1 MKRIAALI
9 LLASLS
15 ANAFAFDPFVVSDI
29 RIDGLSRIS
38 AGTVYNYL
46 PVNKGDQL
54 TDSAAQR
61 AIRALYQTK
70 FFSNVEFDREGN
82 ILVIKV
88 TERPSIAKLTLRG
101 NKDIKSDELKK
112 GLKEIGLTEGETF
125 DRLALDN
132 VQQELIRQYYN
143 RGKYN
148 VTVDPHVTPLDR
160 NRVAIDIEIRE
171 GKAAKIKEFNII
183 GNHAF
188 TDKDIREGFESDT
201 TNLMSWYSKDDQ
213 YSREKLSGDLE
224 KLQSYYMDRGY
235 ADFGV
240 DSTQVSIAPDKR
252 FMYIDASIKEG
263 EIYKVADVKLVG
275 TLILPETTLRQ
286 LVFLKTGDTFNR
298 AAIENSTKA
307 IKAILA
313 NIGYA
318 YAKVTPIPKL
328 DKDKR
333 TVDVTLYVEPGQ
345 RVYVRRVVFAGNTR
359 TEDGVLRREMRQLE
373 GSWYSQAAI
382 DRSKTRL
389 MRVGYFKKV
398 DIDKKLVPG
407 TQDQVD
413 VSVKVEEQ
421 SAGSL
426 QFGVGYSQFSGLI
439 LSASVS
445 QNNLFGTGDSF
456 SVSGQRSSF
465 STLFNVNYYNPYLT
479 DNGIGIGY
487 NATYS
492 KADFGNTDFANYAT
506 STKSFSSYLGIPIS
520 ETDGV
525 RVGLGISS
533 NKVNLIPGFSP
544 QVLLDYQDQIGNR
557 TIHSWTGTL
566 GWSHD
571 TRDQYWAPSTD
582 HAESRRSDVGFR
594 RHRPAWVHRAV
605 LETEHPGKP
614 LLAHRWRFRTVS
626 GWPGWLRRDVWRQRY
641 QQRPVRRVANR
652 QRSEQPDAR
661 AYRHASG
668 LPVLAELLLRWCTR
682 RARLPGQHP
691 RATRVHCPQRGAV
704 AKWCVLGRRLCATH
718 RRRVQGAGDRTGLP
732 AAAIPEGCQHG
743 ALVLVR
749 GCGQRLQELPKLQRQ
764 HIARVHRFVA
774 AVAGAHRTTDHQPR
788 LPVPLAAGRQP
799 LRGAHPVY
807 FRQPVLVLTSGA
819 AQPRLTSLCGA
830 HRDAD
835 VLFIVRAGGTVPTA
849 TPR

>member
-1 MKRIAALI
+1 
-9 LLASLS
+9 
-15 ANAFAFDPFVVSDI
+15 
-29 RIDGLSRIS
+29 
-38 AGTVYNYL
+38 
-46 PVNKGDQL
+46 
-54 TDSAAQR
+54 
-61 AIRALYQTK
+61 
-70 FFSNVEFDREGN
+70 
-82 ILVIKV
+82 
-88 TERPSIAKLTLRG
+88 
-101 NKDIKSDELKK
+101 
-112 GLKEIGLTEGETF
+112 
-125 DRLALDN
+125 
-132 VQQELIRQYYN
+132 
-143 RGKYN
+143 
-148 VTVDPHVTPLDR
+148 
-160 NRVAIDIEIRE
+160 
-171 GKAAKIKEFNII
+171 
-183 GNHAF
+183 
-188 TDKDIREGFESDT
+188 
-201 TNLMSWYSKDDQ
+201 
-213 YSREKLSGDLE
+213 
-224 KLQSYYMDRGY
+224 
-235 ADFGV
+235 
-240 DSTQVSIAPDKR
+240 
-252 FMYIDASIKEG
+252 MYIDASVKEG
-263 EIYKVADVKLVG
+263 DIYKVADIKLLG
-275 TLILPETTLRQ
+275 TLILPEATLRQ
-286 LVFLKTGDTFNR
+286 FVFIKSGDTFNR
-298 AAIENSTKA
+298 AAVENSTKA
-307 IKAILA
+307 IKAILS

-571 TRDQYWAPSTD
+571 TRDQYWAPSRGGLMSVSADIALPGSTVQYWKLSTQANHYWRIGGGFVLYLDGQVGYGETYGANGISNAQFDALQTASAANNPTHVLTD
-582 HAESRRSDVGFR
+582 MRQDF
-594 RHRPAWVHRAV
+594 PFWQN
-605 LETEHPGKP
+605 
-614 LLAHRWRFRTVS
+614 FYS
-626 GWPGWLRRDVWRQRY
+626 GGVRDVRGFQDNTLGPRVCT
-641 QQRPVRRVANR
+641 VRNAVQLPNGVCSDGGFA
-652 QRSEQPDAR
+652 QPIGGAFKVLGT
-661 AYRHASG
+661 AQVF
-668 LPVLAELLLRWCTR
+668 LPLPFLKDVNT
-682 RARLPGQHP
+682 ARLSWFVDAGNAYKNYQSFNASTL
-691 RATRVHCPQRGAV
+691 RAS
-704 AKWCVLGRRLCATH
+704 
-718 RRRVQGAGDRTGLP
+718 TGLSLQWQAP
-732 AAAIPEGCQHG
+732 IGPLIISLAFPFRSQPEDSRYEERIQFTFGSQ
-743 ALVLVR
+743 
-749 GCGQRLQELPKLQRQ
+749 
-764 HIARVHRFVA
+764 F
-774 AVAGAHRTTDHQPR
+774 
-788 LPVPLAAGRQP
+788 
-799 LRGAHPVY
+799 
-807 FRQPVLVLTSGA
+807 
-819 AQPRLTSLCGA
+819 
-830 HRDAD
+830 
-835 VLFIVRAGGTVPTA
+835 
-849 TPR
+849 

>member
-29 RIDGLSRIS
+29 RLDGLSRIS

-54 TDSAAQR
+54 TDSGAQR

-70 FFSNVEFDREGN
+70 FFSDVELEREGD

-101 NKDIKSDELKK
+101 NKDIKTDELKK

-148 VTVDPHVTPLDR
+148 VTVDPHVTQLDR
-160 NRVAIDIEIRE
+160 NRVAIDIEVRE
-171 GKAAKIKEFNII
+171 GKPAKIKEFNII

-188 TDKDIREGFESDT
+188 TDKDIRKGFESDT

-240 DSTQVSIAPDKR
+240 DSTQVTIAPDKR
-252 FMYIDASIKEG
+252 DMYIDASIKEG
-263 EIYKVADVKLVG
+263 EIYKVADVKLLG

-345 RVYVRRVVFAGNTR
+345 RVYGRRVVFQGNTR

-426 QFGVGYSQFSGLI
+426 QFGVGYSQFSGII
-439 LSASVS
+439 LSASVA

-456 SVSGQRSSF
+456 SISGQRSSF

-492 KADFGNTDFANYAT
+492 KADFGNTDFANFAT

-544 QVLLDYQDQIGNR
+544 QELLDYQDQIGNR
-557 TIHSWTGTL
+557 TIHSWTGTV
-566 GWSHD
+566 GWNHD
-571 TRDQYWAPSTD
+571 TRDQYWAPSRGGLMSISTD
-582 HAESRRSDVGFR
+582 IALPGSTVQYWKLSTEANHYWRIGGGFVLYLDGQVGYGKTYGANGISNAQFDALQTASVAAN
-594 RHRPAWVHRAV
+594 PAHV
-605 LETEHPGKP
+605 LTDMRQDFPF
-614 LLAHRWRFRTVS
+614 WQNFYS
-626 GWPGWLRRDVWRQRY
+626 GGVRDVRGFQDNTLG
-641 QQRPVRRVANR
+641 PRVCISGTATR
-652 QRSEQPDAR
+652 LP
-661 AYRHASG
+661 SG
-668 LPVLAELLLRWCTR
+668 LCSDGSFAQPIGGSFTVLGTAQVFLPLPFLKDVNT
-682 RARLPGQHP
+682 ARLAWFVDTGNAYKNYQSFNASTL
-691 RATRVHCPQRGAV
+691 RAS
-704 AKWCVLGRRLCATH
+704 
-718 RRRVQGAGDRTGLP
+718 TGLSLQWQAP
-732 AAAIPEGCQHG
+732 IGPLIISLAFPFRSQPEDSRYEERIQFTFGSQ
-743 ALVLVR
+743 
-749 GCGQRLQELPKLQRQ
+749 
-764 HIARVHRFVA
+764 F
-774 AVAGAHRTTDHQPR
+774 
-788 LPVPLAAGRQP
+788 
-799 LRGAHPVY
+799 
-807 FRQPVLVLTSGA
+807 
-819 AQPRLTSLCGA
+819 
-830 HRDAD
+830 
-835 VLFIVRAGGTVPTA
+835 
-849 TPR
+849 